1 MRRMPDAPGRRWRS
15 SAAVQTRARQF
26 RRALTPAERRLWQR
40 LRSGQLGGYSFR
52 RQYPVGPFIVDFFC
66 PATKLVIE
74 VDGDTHTEQAEYDT
88 ERTRWLEEQKT
99 YRVIRFMNSEVN
111 HNIEAV
117 MEAIAAVLKRP
128 PP

>member
-1 MRRMPDAPGRRWRS
+1 MPDAPRRRWRS
-15 SAAVQTRARQF
+15 SAAVQVRARQL
-26 RRALTPAERRLWQR
+26 RRALTPAEQRLWQY
-40 LRSGQLGGYSFR
+40 LRSGQLGGYGFR

-66 PATKLVIE
+66 PAAKLVIE
-74 VDGDTHTEQAEYDT
+74 VDGDTHTEQAQYDT

-99 YRVIRFMNSEVN
+99 YRVIRFMNSEVD

-117 MEAIAAVLKRP
+117 VEAITAVLKRP